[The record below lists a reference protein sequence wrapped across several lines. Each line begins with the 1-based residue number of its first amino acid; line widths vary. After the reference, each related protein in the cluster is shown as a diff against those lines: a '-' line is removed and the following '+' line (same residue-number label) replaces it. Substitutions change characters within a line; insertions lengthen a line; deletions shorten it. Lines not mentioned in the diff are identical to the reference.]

1 MDLSVQRRCV
11 NENANNNSR
20 RPRKTY
26 FMTLASSMDNWVMGD
41 KKILKTFSGANA
53 LEYCGFRAWMPSMT
67 RIPPSGI

>member
-1 MDLSVQRRCV
+1 
-11 NENANNNSR
+11 
-20 RPRKTY
+20 
-26 FMTLASSMDNWVMGD
+26 MDNWVMGD